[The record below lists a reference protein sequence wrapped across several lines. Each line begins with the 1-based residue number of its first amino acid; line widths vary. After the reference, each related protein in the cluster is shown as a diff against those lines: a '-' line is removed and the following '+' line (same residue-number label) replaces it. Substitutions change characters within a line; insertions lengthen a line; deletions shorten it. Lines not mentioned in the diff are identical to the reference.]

1 MIFLPIYATVAP
13 LLNFSTEY
21 TGILPHLYT
30 TLLFWA
36 TIFVIPVMC
45 LIRDFAWK

>member
-13 LLNFSTEY
+13 LLGFSEEY
-21 TGILPHLYT
+21 AGILPFLYPT
-30 TLLFWA
+30 IVFWA
-36 TIFVIPVMC
+36 SIIVIPVMC